1 MCVAGSRVGAETGR
15 RVRGRRN
22 KRERNVSCR
31 QTDRQTA
38 SRSGG
43 TPGTLKAAAWAGHEA
58 ECRGPMPREG
68 PKPWAD
74 SGGRGSWWPQGL
86 APLTPASSS
95 TAGTKPGLAANLL
108 ARVCTLRANLE
119 KEGPREGN

>member
-1 MCVAGSRVGAETGR
+1 MRGGEQGR
-15 RVRGRRN
+15 RGDGAASEREEKQERE
-22 KRERNVSCR
+22 KRQL

-38 SRSGG
+38 SHSGG
-43 TPGTLKAAAWAGHEA
+43 TPGPLKAAAWAGHEA
-58 ECRGPMPREG
+58 ERRGPMPREG